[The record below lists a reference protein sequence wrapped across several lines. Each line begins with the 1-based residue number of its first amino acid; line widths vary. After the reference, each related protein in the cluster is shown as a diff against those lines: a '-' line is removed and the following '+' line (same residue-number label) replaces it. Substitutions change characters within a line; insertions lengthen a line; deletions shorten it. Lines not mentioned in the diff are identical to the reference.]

1 MKTVDFDILWANMG
15 FSVRPCSRSSCHE
28 NSDFLGG
35 PKFGACGVFR
45 KERGLV
51 SGTKNWTRVYVSKA
65 CLRECFSLLDT
76 DIRTWRRGQH
86 GKRLEA
92 KDAPMRHVVGV
103 LGTPEA
109 MHMICTIVAWRFHC
123 NFLPAAWYESF
134 RLPATWNHVKASR
147 SHPLRV
153 MLSEEGRESVCAIW
167 FTLEAQ
173 GGCWAR
179 TPLGDSCGQAPFFIL
194 TSWGGK
200 RRRAFFGW
208 RLGIQL
214 PLWGLSQ
221 YVYIYIVNSI
231 ICLEGMPLLH
241 QHLPDVPTYVG
252 STIRGSS
259 WSEKTAWPRLVDGCR
274 VWGHKSRSI
283 TTRWIGQE
291 AIVVVKVRGRYQFY
305 IGSGAHGLTA
315 SLGQG
320 AIRRRWKWEDP
331 GGDDAHCG
339 PWWCRWWTYIK
350 HWWWNWCDNR

>member
-28 NSDFLGG
+28 TVTFLGVPNLERAVSSAKSAVLFLG
-35 PKFGACGVFR
+35 PKLDARLCLKGMFARVFFLAR
-45 KERGLV
+45 HRH
-51 SGTKNWTRVYVSKA
+51 SNMAAW
-65 CLRECFSLLDT
+65 
-76 DIRTWRRGQH
+76 QH

-179 TPLGDSCGQAPFFIL
+179 TPLVIHVARHP
-194 TSWGGK
+194 
-200 RRRAFFGW
+200 
-208 RLGIQL
+208 
-214 PLWGLSQ
+214 
-221 YVYIYIVNSI
+221 
-231 ICLEGMPLLH
+231 
-241 QHLPDVPTYVG
+241 
-252 STIRGSS
+252 SS
-259 WSEKTAWPRLVDGCR
+259 S
-274 VWGHKSRSI
+274 
-283 TTRWIGQE
+283 
-291 AIVVVKVRGRYQFY
+291 
-305 IGSGAHGLTA
+305 
-315 SLGQG
+315 
-320 AIRRRWKWEDP
+320 
-331 GGDDAHCG
+331 
-339 PWWCRWWTYIK
+339 
-350 HWWWNWCDNR
+350 